1 MARSM
6 AADALTRGGWA
17 SGSAKRWHTCHRN
30 GSAEGQPRARVL
42 SRRGAAVEGRRPGT
56 RGSRQ
61 CSDRGGGSAHVGKRA
76 EWPAGSGQ
84 RRGKGSGHT
93 CGHYSTQDGCRP
105 TVNWRL
111 RASAVGIASPIAFGE
126 GCSQKPAK
134 YPAGSSHAT
143 NRPKIH
149 RPCVSDLPTP
159 IYPRTHL
166 SIDH

>member
-1 MARSM
+1 MCIERGWDARAVGRAWRDRSM

-42 SRRGAAVEGRRPGT
+42 SRRGAAVEGKRPGT

-93 CGHYSTQDGCRP
+93 CGHSTRRLQDCCELAPSGLGGW
-105 TVNWRL
+105 NF
-111 RASAVGIASPIAFGE
+111 I
-126 GCSQKPAK
+126 
-134 YPAGSSHAT
+134 SH
-143 NRPKIH
+143 
-149 RPCVSDLPTP
+149 
-159 IYPRTHL
+159 
-166 SIDH
+166 SIR